1 MGTINQTK
9 IMNTVIVPVDFSET
23 SINAADYAAQ
33 LLAGREDLKV
43 ILFHLAETA
52 EDAAV
57 APEKLDELVTK
68 FYGEYHSQVEG
79 VCLLGSNF
87 IEQLEKQVKIY
98 NAALVIMGITSR
110 SELAQIFVSS
120 NTLKLAETKV
130 CPVLI
135 VPETAKFTGI
145 KSVMLASD
153 FKNVYY
159 TTPVEP
165 IKAFLKTFNPELH
178 IVNVNSEL
186 YISLTEQYEKEK
198 QAFIDH
204 FGQFNPEFYFLRLY
218 DIEESIT
225 QFAEAKN
232 IDLIITIQH
241 EHPLLAKIF
250 KGDHAKKLTFR
261 SSLPVLVVHE

>member
-1 MGTINQTK
+1 
-9 IMNTVIVPVDFSET
+9 MNTVIVPVDFSET
-23 SINAADYAAQ
+23 SLNAANYAAQ
-33 LLAGREDLKV
+33 LLSERDDLKI
-43 ILFHLAETA
+43 ILFHLSENVD
-52 EDAAV
+52 DAAT
-57 APEKLDELVTK
+57 APEKLDELVASLSNN
-68 FYGEYHSQVEG
+68 FHIVVEG

-98 NAALVIMGITSR
+98 SAGLVIMGITSR
-110 SELAQIFVSS
+110 SELAQVFVSS

-135 VPETAKFTGI
+135 VPEAAKFTGI

-159 TTPVEP
+159 TTPAEP
-165 IKAFLKTFNPELH
+165 IKAFLKTFKPELH

-186 YISLTEQYEKEK
+186 YIALTEQYEKEK

-204 FGQFNPEFYFLRLY
+204 FSEFSPEFYFLRLY
-218 DIEESIT
+218 DIEESIH

-232 IDLIITIQH
+232 IDIIITIQH
-241 EHPLLAKIF
+241 EHPLLGRIF
-250 KGDHAKKLTFR
+250 KTDHAKKLSYS